1 MQTLQPLTQQTPPS
15 PVQRGRRRFST
26 TRRHKHF
33 FPFMIIGVAI
43 MLLIVIGAGASSL
56 ILPHFQAYA
65 AGTQPNMDCTIIVP
79 PNPLSAK
86 GLATPYQLTS
96 TDPAQGSCNEVNS
109 NQSAFVQAAILA
121 PATGKISV
129 YSPLVID
136 QGTQPAIPPTVPQLP
151 RGAVVG
157 IWFGFNG
164 NNLTLLKNHRGQVGP
179 MGRRGHMGLR
189 GDLAGG
195 HCVNGL
201 NGSLFGQFSYCNAPA
216 FFQAAHVA
224 IRAGKLTIPPL
235 GTAKD
240 GQPCPTTR
248 DFSVV
253 DQDQSDNVQTQY
265 LADANGL
272 TAQFTAANQGRLQHT
287 ITNPSDNRLLTNFI
301 DPALGCQPLQAPDL
315 ADSNAMVSALAL
327 DELQAEAY
335 QRRPIALVPLT
346 DPMTLVNNNPSLAKT
361 NLYRIGVDQ
370 IPTFTM
376 NQASGTV
383 YCRNLVKT
391 GLPRIKLDMALTSNT
406 SNATSPAPD
415 VANSLFTFL
424 ALRFNTTYTILNCA
438 ALLNIPNPV
447 TLQMDEN
454 NVVTAATTNTGK

>member
-1 MQTLQPLTQQTPPS
+1 ML
-15 PVQRGRRRFST
+15 
-26 TRRHKHF
+26 
-33 FPFMIIGVAI
+33 IGVAI

-56 ILPHFQAYA
+56 ILLHFQAYA

-96 TDPAQGSCNEVNS
+96 TDPAQGTCNEVNS

-136 QGTQPAIPPTVPQLP
+136 QDTKPAIPPTVPQLP

-164 NNLTLLKNHRGQVGP
+164 DNLTLLKNHRGQVGP

-224 IRAGKLTIPPL
+224 IRAGKLTIPAL

-265 LADANGL
+265 LADANGR
-272 TAQFTAANQGRLQHT
+272 TAQFTAANQGQLQHV

-315 ADSNAMVSALAL
+315 ADNNARVSALAL
-327 DELQAEAY
+327 DELQAEAH

-361 NLYRIGVDQ
+361 DLYRIGVDQ
-370 IPTFTM
+370 IPASTM
-376 NQASGTV
+376 NRASGTV
-383 YCRNLVKT
+383 YCQNLVKT
-391 GLPRIKLDMALTSNT
+391 GLPRIKLDMDMALTSK
-406 SNATSPAPD
+406 ATSPAPD

-438 ALLNIPNPV
+438 ALLNTPNPV
-447 TLQMDEN
+447 TLQMDGN
-454 NVVTAATTNTGK
+454 GVVIAATTNTGK